1 MTDLK
6 NKNALITGA
15 GKGIGKAIAIA
26 LAQEG
31 VNVILVS
38 RTQADVDQLAV
49 ETSNLG
55 VKSLALS
62 ADVSDINSINKAVEK
77 ALAEFTNIDILI
89 NSAGIASFGK
99 FLELEPEAWERI

>member
-26 LAQEG
+26 FAKEG

-38 RTQADVDQLAV
+38 RTQLDVDQLAV
-49 ETSNLG
+49 E
-55 VKSLALS
+55 
-62 ADVSDINSINKAVEK
+62 D
-77 ALAEFTNIDILI
+77 
-89 NSAGIASFGK
+89 
-99 FLELEPEAWERI
+99 

>member
-26 LAQEG
+26 LAKEG

-38 RTQADVDQLAV
+38 RTQADVDQLAD
-49 ETSNLG
+49 ETSKLG

-62 ADVSDINSINKAVEK
+62 ADVSDINSINNAVEK
-77 ALAEFTNIDILI
+77 ACDAAFGDIPVLRVD
-89 NSAGIASFGK
+89 AADMLGLQLFEPRFGCCG
-99 FLELEPEAWERI
+99 